1 MLFLVSTLF
10 RVSYLEKVFY
20 YYYYYYYFFLRK
32 KIKNN
37 NNNLPK
43 NDFIRDIFF
52 RTAKEEQSYA

>member
-20 YYYYYYYFFLRK
+20 FLFFYFFK
-32 KIKNN
+32 KENKKN

>member
-10 RVSYLEKVFY
+10 RVSYLEKVFI
-20 YYYYYYYFFLRK
+20 FFFK
-32 KIKNN
+32 KENKNN